1 MGLTDFHA
9 RVLEAG
15 SATKKGDSA
24 DPRLLRYNTAYY
36 PMDVGVEL
44 VIRDLEDFRHLAE
57 LQEPRLAVELEKMAI
72 SLDCALASK
81 SSENGRRMNEF
92 RNEANMERIN
102 ARLRTDD
109 LAQMDE
115 MNYTKDKRYDKNK
128 NY

>member
-1 MGLTDFHA
+1 MGITDFHA
-9 RVLEAG
+9 RILEAG

-36 PMDVGVEL
+36 PEDVGVEL
-44 VIRDLEDFRHLAE
+44 VIRDVEDFRHLAE
-57 LQEPRLAVELEKMAI
+57 MQEPRLAVELEKMAV

-81 SSENGRRMNEF
+81 SSENGRRMTEF

-102 ARLRTDD
+102 ARLQTEDID
-109 LAQMDE
+109 S

-128 NY
+128 KY